1 VDGAFTSIMQTAPRD
16 TDGYRAARGV
26 RRGSAARLTHSARSY
41 VLAPVIA
48 IDRDSDR
55 LVVLVG
61 PSGARKVAT
70 FLGVSLAVCALLVP
84 FALPGVH
91 VAWLMLGLAL
101 ACAPLLPLA
110 RGWVTVEHRFDRAAG
125 KLVVGESGPTRRFRK
140 REVPIS
146 AVTKV
151 VDRRSQAARAIE
163 LVLDDSTSLVV
174 ARTRGSNGGRLGPL
188 ARELGSFLGKRVELG
203 AGVVLAKRF
212 EIDALVGQGGMSLV
226 YRALDRATGQLV
238 ALKLVIAESHEP
250 DRLTRFARECR
261 MLADL
266 DRPNVVRYVAHG
278 ETAEGQAYLAME
290 WLEGMDLS
298 TMLAEGTMTLDDGLN
313 VLRGAAAAVA
323 VAHEKGIVH
332 RDIKPSNLF
341 LRGGSATDV
350 VLLDFGVARG
360 DDVSAALTSAGAL
373 VGTPFYMAPEQVS
386 SARDVRAT
394 ADVFALGC
402 IFYECL
408 AGRPPFEAPQ
418 LLGVLAR
425 ILHDHPPEVR
435 SLRPEVPESW
445 QALLERLLA
454 KSPDARPADGAEL
467 LRELDALPRAP
478 VLSKPP
484 PPLEAPELG
493 RRSADQVLV
502 SVLLVSRFGPRATV
516 SGATDPLDGLASTL
530 QRFGC
535 PIELLADG
543 SLLATVLPRP
553 SATDQVRIAAHCALY
568 LRDQLPGAAIA
579 IATGRAPLG
588 PSQQVGDAVDRAAL
602 LLTKRAMGDT
612 TIRLDE
618 VSARLLEALFVTSRR
633 GDEIALVGERAALDE
648 TRPLLGKPTP
658 CVGRESELL
667 QLENLVASTVEENT
681 PRAAVVVAPPGLGKS
696 RLRHELLRRVG
707 ERYPDSVRFVGYG
720 DPLSAGSPYVLIGDA
735 LRRHAGIRVG
745 GAPERERALMRE
757 LCRRVPASSRQRVS
771 EFLGEL
777 AGVPFPDD
785 SSPPLRAARDDRRLM
800 SEQITAAFLEFLSA
814 ECAANPALL
823 VLEDLQ
829 WGDALTVK
837 LVESALRELH
847 AGRLFV
853 LCVGR
858 PEVEE
863 IFPRLFEGRRAL
875 TIDLRPLGKKAS
887 EELARRVLGD
897 AAGADTVDHIAR
909 LAAGNALLLE
919 EMIRA
924 TAEGNTEDIPETVLA
939 MLQARLSRLPPDAR
953 LVLRAGSI
961 LGETFWQSG
970 VRHIVQN
977 WGEDRELEATLE
989 ALVETE
995 VLGKLRTSRFPGET
1009 AFAFRH
1015 ALVRDAAFGLLA
1027 EVDGRSG
1034 HLAAAAWL
1042 ESKGETDAVVLARHA
1057 ERGGDLARAVDHY
1070 ARAAEQ
1076 SLEGHDFDSAL
1087 TRASKAVACG
1097 ASGSPLGRLRGIEA
1111 FAHCAKGDWKESARL
1126 GTEALELL
1134 TRGDSAWCRVVEML
1148 MQVLPNVNDFATYQR
1163 LADDMMT
1170 LRPSPAARSAYLRAL
1185 CTQLLGYAIAGARES
1200 GLRCI
1205 NRIEE
1210 LVHVETERDAMARG
1224 YSRLWRAIFGT
1235 VLGEDIPRA
1244 LSLADEAIR
1253 DLEEAQVTY
1262 RLALGHIIRAFALWQ
1277 LGRYEDSAREA
1288 RAGRSLAGDV
1298 HDDYHVSLADW
1309 YLALTLSESN
1319 DPVALDEAERCART
1333 MITLGSSAAFEGTAL
1348 AMMARASAA
1357 RGNWEP
1363 ALEQARR
1370 ADELLAGITPYRLFA
1385 STSALRALLALGRD
1399 AEACTLAL
1407 ETLAAYRALGG
1418 AVCSELPFLVG
1429 AAEACRAGGRQRE
1442 ADAALDLALGQ
1453 IELRASKIDAGRD
1466 RNVFLAQQSCRR
1478 AVELRSLW
1486 HGGGVTT
1493 PLAEP

>member
-1 VDGAFTSIMQTAPRD
+1 
-16 TDGYRAARGV
+16 
-26 RRGSAARLTHSARSY
+26 LTHSGRSY
-41 VLAPVIA
+41 LLSTVIA
-48 IDRDSDR
+48 IVRDSDR

-61 PSGARKVAT
+61 PSGARKIAT

-84 FALPGVH
+84 FAFPGVH
-91 VAWLMLGLAL
+91 VIWPLLAL
-101 ACAPLLPLA
+101 TVACAPLVLLA
-110 RGWVTVEHRFDRAAG
+110 RGWVNVEHRFDRAAG
-125 KLVVGESGPTRRFRK
+125 KLVVGESGLTRRLRR

-146 AVTKV
+146 AVSKV
-151 VDRRSQAARAIE
+151 VDRRSDAARAIE
-163 LVLDDSTSLVV
+163 LVLDDATLLVV
-174 ARTRGSNGGRLGPL
+174 ARARGPDGGRLGAL
-188 ARELGSFLGKRVELG
+188 ARELASFLGKRVELG
-203 AGVVLAKRF
+203 AGAVLAERF
-212 EIDALVGQGGMSLV
+212 EIDSLAGQGGMSLV
-226 YRALDRATGQLV
+226 YKARDRETGQPV
-238 ALKLVIAESHEP
+238 ALKLVLSESQEG
-250 DRLTRFARECR
+250 DRLERFARECR
-261 MLADL
+261 MLAGL
-266 DRPNVVRYVAHG
+266 DHPNVVRYVAHG
-278 ETAEGQAYLAME
+278 QTAEGQAYLAME
-290 WLEGMDLS
+290 WLDGVELGSTLS
-298 TMLAEGTMTLDDGLN
+298 EGTMSLDDSLS
-313 VLRGAAAAVA
+313 VLRGAARAVA
-323 VAHEKGIVH
+323 VVHEKGIVH

-341 LRGGSATDV
+341 LRGGSPSDV
-350 VLLDFGVARG
+350 VLLDFGVARR
-360 DDVSAALTSAGAL
+360 DDVSAALTSATAL
-373 VGTPFYMAPEQVS
+373 LGTPHYMAPEQVS

-425 ILHDHPPEVR
+425 ILHDQPPEVT
-435 SLRPEVPESW
+435 SLRPEVSASW

-454 KSPDARPADGAEL
+454 KSPDARPADATEL
-467 LRELDALPRAP
+467 LRELDALPPAQP
-478 VLSKPP
+478 LSQPP
-484 PPLEAPELG
+484 PPLDAPDIE

-502 SVLLVSRFGPRATV
+502 SVLLVSRFAPRTSAA
-516 SGATDPLDGLASTL
+516 GASDPLGALASTL

-588 PSQQVGDAVDRAAL
+588 PSLQVGDAVDRAAL
-602 LLTKRAMGDT
+602 LLSKGADGDA

-618 VSARLLEALFVTSRR
+618 VSARLLDALFVTRRR
-633 GDEIALVGERAALDE
+633 GDDVTLVGERAALDE

-667 QLENLVASTVEENT
+667 QLENLVASVVEEKT
-681 PRAAVVVAPPGLGKS
+681 PRTAVVVAPPGLGKS

-707 ERYPDSVRFVGYG
+707 ERYPESVRFVGYG

-745 GAPERERALMRE
+745 DAPERGRALVSE
-757 LCRRVPASSRQRVS
+757 LCRRVPAPCQKRVS

-800 SEQITAAFLEFLSA
+800 SEQITLAFHEFLSA
-814 ECAANPALL
+814 ECAASPVLL

-837 LVESALRELH
+837 LVESAVRELD

-853 LCVGR
+853 LCIGR
-858 PEVEE
+858 PEVDE

-887 EELARRVLGD
+887 EELARRMLGD
-897 AAGADTVDHIAR
+897 VAGQDTVDRIAR
-909 LAAGNALLLE
+909 LAAGNTLLLE

-924 TAEGNTEDIPETVLA
+924 TAEGNREEIPETVLA
-939 MLQARLSRLPPDAR
+939 MLQARLSRFSPDAR

-970 VRHIVQN
+970 VRHIVRS
-977 WGEDRELEATLE
+977 WGEDREIEGTLE
-989 ALVETE
+989 ALVQAE
-995 VLGKLRTSRFPGET
+995 VLGKLRTSRFPGEV

-1015 ALVRDAAFGLLA
+1015 ALVCDAAFGLLA
-1027 EVDGRSG
+1027 EADGRSG
-1034 HLAAAAWL
+1034 HRAAAEWL
-1042 ESKGETDAVVLARHA
+1042 EVKGETDAVVLARHA
-1057 ERGGDLARAVDHY
+1057 ERGGDLARAVEHY

-1087 TRASKAVACG
+1087 ARASKAVACG
-1097 ASGSPLGRLRGIEA
+1097 ATGKALGRLRGVEG
-1111 FAHCAKGDWKESARL
+1111 FAHCAKGDWEESARL
-1126 GTEALELL
+1126 GMEALELL
-1134 TRGDSAWCRVVEML
+1134 PRGESGWCRVVEMQ

-1170 LRPSPAARSAYLRAL
+1170 LRPGAAARPAYLRAL
-1185 CTQLLGYAIAGARES
+1185 CTQLLGYAIAGAREP

-1205 NRIEE
+1205 RRIEE
-1210 LVHVETERDAMARG
+1210 LVNIETESDAMARG

-1235 VLGEDIPRA
+1235 IVSEDVPAA
-1244 LSLADEAIR
+1244 LSLAGAAMR
-1253 DLEEAQVTY
+1253 DLAEAQVTY

-1277 LGRYEDSAREA
+1277 LGRYEESAAEA
-1288 RAGRSLAGDV
+1288 RAGRALAREV
-1298 HDDYHVSLADW
+1298 HDEYHVSLADW
-1309 YLALTLSESN
+1309 YLALTLSESS
-1319 DPVALDEAERCART
+1319 DPAALEEAERSART
-1333 MITLGSSAAFEGTAL
+1333 MIELRSSAAFEGTAL
-1348 AMMARASAA
+1348 SMIARVFAA
-1357 RGNWEP
+1357 RGDWVS
-1363 ALEQARR
+1363 ALEQGRR
-1370 ADELLAGITPYRLFA
+1370 ADELLTGITPYRLFA
-1385 STSALRALLALGRD
+1385 STSVLKALMALGRD

-1407 ETLAAYRALGG
+1407 DAVAAYRAIGG
-1418 AVCSELPFLVG
+1418 TVCSELPFLVC
-1429 AAEACRAGGRQRE
+1429 AAEACRAGGKHFE
-1442 ADAALDLALGQ
+1442 ADAALDRALGQ
-1453 IELRASKIDAGRD
+1453 MELRASKIEAGGARET
-1466 RNVFLAQQSCRR
+1466 FLAQQSCRR
-1478 AVELRSLW
+1478 ALELRTLW
-1486 HGGGVTT
+1486 RGGGT
-1493 PLAEP
+1493 PLPTAPNAEA

>member
-1 VDGAFTSIMQTAPRD
+1 VVTS
-16 TDGYRAARGV
+16 
-26 RRGSAARLTHSARSY
+26 
-41 VLAPVIA
+41 VIA
-48 IDRDSDR
+48 IVRDGDR

-61 PSGARKVAT
+61 PSGTRKVAT
-70 FLGVSLAVCALLVP
+70 FLGVSLAVGTLLVP
-84 FALPGVH
+84 FALPEVQ
-91 VAWLMLGLAL
+91 VTWLVLGLAF
-101 ACAPLLPLA
+101 ACAPLLALA

-125 KLVVGESGPTRRFRK
+125 KLVVGESGPTRRLRR

-151 VDRRSQAARAIE
+151 VDRRSQAACAIE
-163 LVLDDSTSLVV
+163 LVLDDATSFVV
-174 ARTRGSNGGRLGPL
+174 ARTRGSDGGRLADL

-203 AGVVLAKRF
+203 AGVVLAERF
-212 EIDALVGQGGMSLV
+212 EIETLVGQGGMSLV
-226 YRALDRATGQLV
+226 YRALDRTTNQLV
-238 ALKLVIAESHEP
+238 ALKLVLAESHEA
-250 DRLTRFARECR
+250 DRLERFARECR

-266 DRPNVVRYVAHG
+266 DHPNVVRYVAHG

-290 WLEGMDLS
+290 WLEGVDLS
-298 TMLAEGTMTLDDGLN
+298 SMLIEGTMTLDDCLI

-323 VAHEKGIVH
+323 VVHAKGIVH

-341 LRGGSATDV
+341 LRGGSASDI
-350 VLLDFGVARG
+350 VLLDLGVARRY
-360 DDVSAALTSAGAL
+360 DVSAALTSATAL
-373 VGTPFYMAPEQVS
+373 LGTPFYMAPEQVS

-402 IFYECL
+402 VFYECL
-408 AGRPPFEAPQ
+408 TGRPPFDAPQ

-435 SLRPEVPESW
+435 SLRPEVPASW
-445 QALLERLLA
+445 QALLDRMLA
-454 KSPDARPADGAEL
+454 KSPDSRPADGTLL
-467 LRELDALPRAP
+467 LRELDALPHAEAS
-478 VLSKPP
+478 SKPP
-484 PPLEAPELG
+484 PPLDASEFD

-502 SVLLVSRFGPRATV
+502 SVVLVNGFRLRVT
-516 SGATDPLDGLASTL
+516 GAADPLDALASTL

-602 LLTKRAMGDT
+602 LLVARAAGDA

-618 VSARLLEALFVTSRR
+618 VSSRLLEPLFVTSRR
-633 GDEIALVGERAALDE
+633 GDEIALVAARAALDE

-667 QLENLVASTVEENT
+667 QLENLVASMVEDNT
-681 PRAAVVVAPPGLGKS
+681 PRTAVVVAPPGLGKS

-707 ERYPDSVRFVGYG
+707 ERYPESVRFVGYG

-745 GAPERERALMRE
+745 DAPDRGRALVRE
-757 LCRRVPASSRQRVS
+757 LCRRVPAPNRQRVS
-771 EFLGEL
+771 EFIGEL

-785 SSPPLRAARDDRRLM
+785 ASPPLRAARDDRRLM
-800 SEQITAAFLEFLSA
+800 SEQITTAFHEFLAA
-814 ECAANPALL
+814 ESTSSTMLL

-837 LVESALRELH
+837 LVESALRELDT
-847 AGRLFV
+847 GRLFV

-858 PEVEE
+858 PEVDE

-875 TIDLRPLGKKAS
+875 TIDLRPLGKAAS

-897 AAGADTVDHIAR
+897 TAGQDTVDRVAR
-909 LAAGNALLLE
+909 LAAGNTLLLE

-939 MLQARLSRLPPDAR
+939 MLQARLSRLPPEAR

-961 LGETFWQSG
+961 LGETFWQDG
-970 VRHIVQN
+970 VRHIVRD
-977 WGEDRELEATLE
+977 WGEDREIEATLE
-989 ALVETE
+989 ALVEAE
-995 VLGKLRTSRFPGET
+995 VLGKLRTSRFPGEA

-1015 ALVRDAAFGLLA
+1015 ALVCDAAFGLVA
-1027 EVDGRSG
+1027 EADGRTG
-1034 HLAAAAWL
+1034 HRAAAAWL
-1042 ESKGETDAVVLARHA
+1042 ETKGETDAVVLARHA
-1057 ERGGDLARAVDHY
+1057 ERGGDLTRAIDHY

-1076 SLEGHDFDSAL
+1076 SLEGHDFESAFD
-1087 TRASKAVACG
+1087 RASKAIRCG
-1097 ASGSPLGRLRGIEA
+1097 ATGKALGRLRGIEA

-1126 GTEALELL
+1126 GAEALELL

-1148 MQVLPNVNDFATYQR
+1148 MQVLPNVNDFETYQR
-1163 LADDMMT
+1163 LADDMLT
-1170 LRPSPAARSAYLRAL
+1170 LRPDAVARPAYLRAL
-1185 CTQLLGYAIAGARES
+1185 CTQLLGYAIAGAREP

-1205 NRIEE
+1205 RLIEE
-1210 LVHVETERDAMARG
+1210 LVHVETETDAMARG

-1235 VLGEDIPRA
+1235 VLGEDIPKA
-1244 LSLADEAIR
+1244 LSLADASMR

-1277 LGRYEDSAREA
+1277 LGRYEDSARAA
-1288 RAGRSLAGDV
+1288 RAGRSLAREV

-1309 YLALTLSESN
+1309 YLALTLSESS
-1319 DPVALDEAERCART
+1319 DPADLDEAERCART
-1333 MITLGSSAAFEGTAL
+1333 MIELGSAAFEGTAL

-1357 RGNWEP
+1357 RSNWVP
-1363 ALEQARR
+1363 ALEQAKR
-1370 ADELLAGITPYRLFA
+1370 ADELLNGITPYRLFA
-1385 STSALRALLALGRD
+1385 TTSALRALLALGRD
-1399 AEACTLAL
+1399 REACTLAL
-1407 ETLAAYRALGG
+1407 EALAAYRALDG
-1418 AVCSELPFLVG
+1418 AVCSELPFLVS
-1429 AAEACRAGGRQRE
+1429 AAEACRAGGKQPE
-1442 ADAALDLALGQ
+1442 ADTTLDLAFRQ
-1453 IELRASKIDAGRD
+1453 MERRASKIEAGSA
-1466 RNVFLAQQSCRR
+1466 RNTFLAQQSCRR
-1478 AVELRSLW
+1478 ALELRALW
-1486 HGGGVTT
+1486 QGPT
-1493 PLAEP
+1493 PSAPVA